1 MAKARSGKG
10 TRQGRSRRAA
20 RRPWYGATPP
30 ADDVLTLQDGERTVR
45 LDLGPYLRR
54 AGRVLNPALAGAV
67 LGLGALTGG
76 TAHAAPV
83 RVQPGDT
90 LSHIA
95 LRHYGSL
102 DFLDLIIRAN
112 NISNPDLIFAG
123 DVLELPDPNQPGSQV
138 PAGEG
143 SVLTVAPGD
152 ALWLISLRAYGSSQ
166 YVAALARY
174 NGIANPDLIYAG
186 QQIRV
191 PPLERLLG
199 GGSPAPAPAP
209 PPAPAPSA
217 PSALHRYLGIV
228 QVQPGDSLSTISQRY
243 YGAAGYEAH
252 IAAANGIANPNLVY
266 AGTFLRLPY
275 LGSTP
280 GGASFIRPTTGV
292 TVDDGEFGAPRPGRY
307 YPYHTGLD
315 FANDAWTPVHA
326 AATGIVTH
334 AGWEG
339 TYGITVV
346 INHGNGYTT
355 RYAHLAAVHVSA
367 GQTVA
372 AGQLIGSMGST
383 GYSEGPHLHFEII
396 RNGAFLNPVFFL
408 P

>member
-1 MAKARSGKG
+1 MRAGSP
-10 TRQGRSRRAA
+10 RAA
-20 RRPWYGATPP
+20 QPARPGMETPGP
-30 ADDVLTLQDGERTVR
+30 GDDVVVLQDGERTVR
-45 LDLGPYLRR
+45 FSLAPYLRR
-54 AGRVLNPALAGAV
+54 AGRVINPALAGTV
-67 LGLGALTGG
+67 LGLGALTGGG

-112 NISNPDLIFAG
+112 GISNPDLIYAG
-123 DVLELPDPNQPGSQV
+123 DVLELPDTSQPGAGA
-138 PAGEG
+138 PAGDG
-143 SVLTVAPGD
+143 DLLTVAPGD

-174 NGIANPDLIYAG
+174 NGISNPDLIYAG
-186 QQIRV
+186 QQLRV

-199 GGSPAPAPAP
+199 GSSGAPAPAP
-209 PPAPAPSA
+209 PPAPAPSV
-217 PSALHRYLGIV
+217 PSVLSRYLAIV
-228 QVQPGDSLSTISQRY
+228 EVQPGDALSTISQRY

-252 IAAANGIANPNLVY
+252 IAGANGIANPNVVY

-275 LGSTP
+275 LGAAP
-280 GGASFIRPTTGV
+280 GGVSFIRPAAGV
-292 TVDDGEFGAPRPGRY
+292 TVDDGEFGAPRPGRF

-315 FANDAWTPVHA
+315 FANDAGTPVHA
-326 AATGIVTH
+326 AASGVVTH

-355 RYAHLAAVHVSA
+355 RYAHLSAAHVA
-367 GQTVA
+367 PGQTVA
-372 AGQLIGSMGST
+372 VGQLIGSMGST
-383 GYSEGPHLHFEII
+383 GFSEGPHLHFEII
-396 RNGAFLNPVFFL
+396 RGGAFLNPVFFL